1 VPPVIVGFQEICFMN
16 KRFAIGALALTAF
29 AAVPC
34 VNALAAEVPT
44 ATADN
49 QDQREKKLVML
60 KLPAMV

>member
-1 VPPVIVGFQEICFMN
+1 MN
-16 KRFAIGALALTAF
+16 KRLAIGALALTAF

-34 VNALAAEVPT
+34 VNALAAAVPAGT
-44 ATADN
+44 AEN